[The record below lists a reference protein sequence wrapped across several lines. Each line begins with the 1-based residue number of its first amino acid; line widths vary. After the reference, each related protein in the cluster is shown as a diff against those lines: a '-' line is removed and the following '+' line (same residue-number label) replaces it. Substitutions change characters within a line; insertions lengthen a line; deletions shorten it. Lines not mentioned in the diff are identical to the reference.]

1 MDGVAMGNLTIRN
14 LDDRVKTKI
23 RMRAAK
29 SGRSMEEEVRRL
41 LTAAVRTSA
50 SKEAG
55 LGTAIRRHFAS
66 LGGLALEPLPREGV
80 RKPPRFK

>member
-29 SGRSMEEEVRRL
+29 SGRSMEEEARHL

-50 SKEAG
+50 SEQAG
-55 LGTAIRRHFAS
+55 LGTAIRRRFAS

-80 RKPPRFK
+80 RKPTRFK

>member
-29 SGRSMEEEVRRL
+29 SGRSMEEEARRNRATVVALWVIAAL
-41 LTAAVRTSA
+41 LLWIVF
-50 SKEAG
+50 
-55 LGTAIRRHFAS
+55 LIW
-66 LGGLALEPLPREGV
+66 
-80 RKPPRFK
+80 